1 MVVFP
6 APPTSW
12 LSVTRFGPNLFGSRY
27 GSANKLFPQKFDHRW
42 VQICS
47 NRFGHIGGHHFLP
60 RQQTNTKD
68 IAGQSARQQCHLE
81 MYEGSRQCMNAVMT
95 PTGATGLILI
105 NLQCC
110 GCFPFSSFV
119 SKQLCCDPL
128 SSQHPGDPSFCM
140 VYCYC
145 FCLLLQLYFLL
156 LFCFEA
162 ISLRSA
168 VVGTSRQSFQPTS
181 ISFHCLLSPP
191 IAQD

>member
-27 GSANKLFPQKFDHRW
+27 GSANNLFPQKFDHRW

-119 SKQLCCDPL
+119 SKQFCCDPL
-128 SSQHPGDPSFCM
+128 PFQPGMCGAELFPAGRGGAGRGQKSAGRGKRTHKSTDPKIRQKC
-140 VYCYC
+140 VYCYGDIYSV
-145 FCLLLQLYFLL
+145 L
-156 LFCFEA
+156 
-162 ISLRSA
+162 
-168 VVGTSRQSFQPTS
+168 
-181 ISFHCLLSPP
+181 
-191 IAQD
+191 